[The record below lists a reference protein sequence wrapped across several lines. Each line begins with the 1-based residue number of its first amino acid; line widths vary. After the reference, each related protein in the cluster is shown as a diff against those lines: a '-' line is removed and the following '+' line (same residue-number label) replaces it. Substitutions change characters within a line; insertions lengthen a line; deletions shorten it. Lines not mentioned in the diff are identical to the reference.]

1 MKYEIKTH
9 SGGPLKKKK
18 DHYQD
23 KRTTGSASL

>member
-9 SGGPLKKKK
+9 SGGPLKKK